1 MSCDNS
7 WRRRVVSYQW
17 YFRRCL
23 GDDTCD
29 SQYVQY
35 HLSSPHTGT
44 DRNDEVV
51 GQTSRILQKNN
62 MMIHHSIG
70 FKPDHQLYN
79 KVSKPLRF
87 TAAEL
92 WNPEDAPAD
101 IDRVLR
107 ECVVNRLPVYIFF
120 PLDLSAEQVPAD
132 RLKERIDLSFPS
144 NVANETAALQAI
156 SQKLSE
162 SKQPALFVDYLTCL
176 YSRDS
181 ARVLADKL
189 KIPVFSAIMSKG
201 VIDEDHPNYV
211 GVYNG
216 GLNFPGISEAMNASD
231 LIIALGW
238 WPADTNT
245 SFFSRN
251 MPEDRRIT
259 MANDH
264 VVVWKSH
271 AQIHM

>member
-1 MSCDNS
+1 
-7 WRRRVVSYQW
+7 
-17 YFRRCL
+17 
-23 GDDTCD
+23 
-29 SQYVQY
+29 
-35 HLSSPHTGT
+35 
-44 DRNDEVV
+44 
-51 GQTSRILQKNN
+51 

-92 WNPEDAPAD
+92 WNPEEAPAE

-132 RLKERIDLSFPS
+132 RLEERIDLSFPS
-144 NVANETAALQAI
+144 NTAHETAALQAI
-156 SQKLSE
+156 SRKLSE

-176 YSRDS
+176 YSRAS

-189 KIPVFSAIMSKG
+189 KIPIFSAIMSKG

-216 GLNFPGISEAMNASD
+216 SLNFPGISEAMNASD
-231 LIIALGW
+231 LVIALGW

-259 MANDH
+259 VANDH
-264 VVVWKSH
+264 VVVWNLMLAWKCGQLN
-271 AQIHM
+271 QISRFVVQSTIMST